1 MEEYFN
7 LPTEDGSEQRC
18 RVVITFDTDDH
29 SYVVFTIVD
38 EDGNE
43 SEEVSVLRY
52 ELDEDGRMA
61 NFTPLE
67 SEEEWEMA
75 DEVLNTL
82 VDEFSEGD
90 QNFFTVTDENDE
102 EVVCRVLHRF
112 ELEEFEKAYVLYTF
126 NDSDKVEEIFAAA
139 YIEGENGEITE
150 LLPIDSDEE
159 WAKVEEELASLDN
172 K

>member
-7 LPTEDGSEQRC
+7 IPTEDGSEQRC

-29 SYVVFTIVD
+29 SYVIFTIVD
-38 EDGNE
+38 EKGNE

-52 ELDEDGRMA
+52 ELDENGRMT

-82 VDEFSEGD
+82 VDEFGEENH
-90 QNFFTVTDENDE
+90 NFFTVTDENGE
-102 EVVCRVLHRF
+102 EIACRILHRF
-112 ELEEFEKAYVLYTF
+112 ELEEFEKAYVFYTF
-126 NDSDKVEEIFAAA
+126 TDSDKVEEIFAAA
-139 YIEGENGEITE
+139 YIEST
-150 LLPIDSDEE
+150 LR
-159 WAKVEEELASLDN
+159 
-172 K
+172 